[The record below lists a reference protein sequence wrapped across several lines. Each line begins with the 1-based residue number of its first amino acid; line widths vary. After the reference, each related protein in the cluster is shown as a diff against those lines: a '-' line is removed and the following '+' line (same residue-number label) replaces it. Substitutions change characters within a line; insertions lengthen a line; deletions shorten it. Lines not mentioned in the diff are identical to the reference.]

1 MCQLEAKGLT
11 YILSLNLYNNC
22 DIWVKRL
29 GHREVKMAVVKVTA
43 FKRQCPYLNQHSI
56 HQMD

>member
-11 YILSLNLYNNC
+11 YIVSLNLYSNG

-29 GHREVKMAVVKVTA
+29 GHREVKMVVVKVTA
-43 FKRQCPYLNQHSI
+43 FKRQCPYLNQHSK
-56 HQMD
+56 HQMH